1 MSLTYLL
8 TLIILC
14 VFTGNI
20 LLTKWLINFVRHKRI
35 YDVPINRSSHT
46 KITPRGGGLGFVF
59 ISLLTLFLLLIFYNH
74 SEGISING
82 FFLLVALTGI
92 ALLGWFD
99 DMGSL
104 LKRIRFS
111 VQIICSLIILLG
123 VGTLVTFYIPLLITI
138 NAGIIGTILGVIW
151 IAGTTNI
158 YNFMDG
164 IDGIAS
170 LQGVVAAI
178 SWAIF
183 GWILGVELLMI
194 MNLVLM
200 ASLIAFLRYNW
211 SPASIFMG
219 DAGSVFLGFWF
230 AAMPFWAASFSPN
243 LMTGEIIWFAA
254 FVIWPFLFD
263 GSFTIARRLKN
274 GENILEAH
282 RSHLYQ
288 RLNIAGFSH
297 RHISTLY
304 TSFAVLSSCFA
315 FLFIQ
320 GTEMI
325 RFLTFPVLFLLSIG
339 YALFVSRIEEKNLKA
354 LQN

>member
-111 VQIICSLIILLG
+111 
-123 VGTLVTFYIPLLITI
+123 
-138 NAGIIGTILGVIW
+138 
-151 IAGTTNI
+151 
-158 YNFMDG
+158 
-164 IDGIAS
+164 
-170 LQGVVAAI
+170 
-178 SWAIF
+178 
-183 GWILGVELLMI
+183 
-194 MNLVLM
+194 
-200 ASLIAFLRYNW
+200 
-211 SPASIFMG
+211 
-219 DAGSVFLGFWF
+219 
-230 AAMPFWAASFSPN
+230 
-243 LMTGEIIWFAA
+243 
-254 FVIWPFLFD
+254 
-263 GSFTIARRLKN
+263 
-274 GENILEAH
+274 
-282 RSHLYQ
+282 
-288 RLNIAGFSH
+288 
-297 RHISTLY
+297 
-304 TSFAVLSSCFA
+304 
-315 FLFIQ
+315 
-320 GTEMI
+320 
-325 RFLTFPVLFLLSIG
+325 
-339 YALFVSRIEEKNLKA
+339 
-354 LQN
+354 